1 VHVLQEMVNLPDNL
15 GIVVAITQVNLLILA
30 SAHLAYPASIL
41 CAHSNIR
48 HTDLGAVV
56 LQRSFM
62 QRRRIA
68 ALKSDLNRRYVQRLQ
83 VGLCPLAESFNERP
97 QRRPARG
104 ETNSVVAS
112 GGPRVYGFD

>member
-1 VHVLQEMVNLPDNL
+1 MHVLQEMVNLPDNL

-41 CAHSNIR
+41 CTHSNIR
-48 HTDLGAVV
+48 HTVLGAVV
-56 LQRSFM
+56 LHRSFM
-62 QRRRIA
+62 QRWHIA
-68 ALKSDLNRRYVQRLQ
+68 ALKSDLNHIYVQRLQ
-83 VGLCPLAESFNERP
+83 VGLCPLAESFNDRP

-112 GGPRVYGFD
+112 GRPRVYAFD